1 MVADTFKRSAG
12 RDGGVSIPPFSHF
25 LVVSFF
31 GSVYLPWGLVSKG
44 NIHPIFLKQW
54 EPLQVE
60 KKKKNTLVAFLKP
73 DTLEISRQTVQ
84 NADDRF
90 NNKHQM
96 IEGPKISLGN
106 MRFMVNSLM
115 MLNA

>member
-12 RDGGVSIPPFSHF
+12 RDGGVSIPPFSQF
-25 LVVSFF
+25 LVVSKLS
-31 GSVYLPWGLVSKG
+31 GYLPWGLVSKG

-60 KKKKNTLVAFLKP
+60 KKKNTLVAFLKP

-115 MLNA
+115 MLKA